1 MDVVVL
7 GAGVV
12 GLCAAYALA
21 RDGHRVSVLE
31 RNPEAAREASYAN
44 GGQLS
49 YSYVAPLAG
58 PGVAPNIPGWLLRA
72 DSPLRFRPR
81 PDPAQWRWGV
91 SFLRACTA
99 AQSEETTRRLLRLSF
114 LSRDLMRR
122 LVAEEG
128 IEFDLAPA
136 GKLVAHSSEESFAAA
151 RRLME
156 FQAKLGSVQEA
167 LDAADCLSL
176 EPALRPIAPRL
187 VGGIH
192 TPGEEAADC
201 RRFCLNLSDVL
212 RARYGVRFVWATPV
226 RQLLAQGGRLR
237 AAMTP
242 AGAVEADAFVLAAGA
257 AAPALTRPLGLRL
270 PLYPLKGYS
279 LSLPI
284 ADEAAAPRVSV
295 TDAARKVVY
304 ARIGNVLRV
313 AGMADRFG
321 HDARID
327 PARLDLLVRE
337 ARAAFPAAARWDRLG
352 PWAGLRPATPTSP
365 PILGPAPGLPNLMLD
380 VGQGALG
387 FTLAMASGQ
396 VVADLL
402 AGRAPPVPMDGFD
415 AASHGVRGG

>member
-1 MDVVVL
+1 MDVLVL

-21 RDGHRVSVLE
+21 RDGHRVQVLE

-58 PGVAPNIPGWLLRA
+58 PGVVPNIPAWLLRR

-81 PDPAQWRWGV
+81 LDPAQWRWGLA
-91 SFLRACTA
+91 FLRACTA

-122 LVAEEG
+122 LVAEE
-128 IEFDLAPA
+128 EMDFDLVPA

-151 RRLME
+151 RRFMA
-156 FQAKLGSVQEA
+156 FQARHGSVQEA
-167 LDAADCLSL
+167 LDAAGCVTL
-176 EPALRPIAPRL
+176 EPALRTIAPRL
-187 VGGIH
+187 VGGIL

-212 RARYGVRFVWATPV
+212 RERYGVRFAWGTPV
-226 RQLLAQGGRLR
+226 RQLVAQGGRLR

-242 AGAVEADAFVLAAGA
+242 AGAVEADGFVLAAGA

-284 ADEAAAPRVSV
+284 ADEDAAPRVSV

-304 ARIGNVLRV
+304 ARIGRVLRV
-313 AGMADRFG
+313 AGMADLVG

-337 ARAAFPAAARWDRLG
+337 ARAAFPRAARWDRFG
-352 PWAGLRPATPTSP
+352 PWAGLRPATPMGA
-365 PILGPAPGLPNLMLD
+365 PILGPAPGLPNLMLNI
-380 VGQGALG
+380 GQGALG
-387 FTLAMASGQ
+387 FTLAMASGR

-402 AGRAPPVPMDGFD
+402 AGHPPPLPTDGFD
-415 AASHGVRGG
+415 PASHGVRG

>member
-1 MDVVVL
+1 MDVLVL
-7 GAGVV
+7 GTGVT

-21 RDGHRVSVLE
+21 RDGHRVTVLE

-58 PGVAPNIPGWLLRA
+58 PGVVPNIPGWLLRA
-72 DSPLRFRPR
+72 DSPLCFRPR
-81 PDPAQWRWGV
+81 ADPAQWRWGL

-99 AQSEETTRRLLRLSF
+99 ERSEETMRRLLRLSF

-128 IEFDLAPA
+128 IDFDLAPA
-136 GKLVAHSSEESFAAA
+136 GKLVVHSSEESFAAA
-151 RRLME
+151 RRLMD
-156 FQAKLGSVQEA
+156 FQAKHGSVQEA
-167 LDAADCLSL
+167 LDAAGCLAL
-176 EPALRPIAPRL
+176 EPALRGIAPRL
-187 VGGIH
+187 VGGVH

-201 RRFCLNLSDVL
+201 RRFCLDLSDAL
-212 RARYGVRFVWATPV
+212 RGRHGVRFVWGTPV
-226 RQLLAQGGRLR
+226 WQLVAQGGRLR

-279 LSLPI
+279 LSPPI

-304 ARIGNVLRV
+304 ARIGRVLRV
-313 AGMADRFG
+313 AGMADLVG
-321 HDARID
+321 YDARID

-352 PWAGLRPATPTSP
+352 PWAGLRPATPTGAP
-365 PILGPAPGLPNLMLD
+365 VLGPAPGLPNLMLN

-387 FTLAMASGQ
+387 FTLAMASGR

-415 AASHGVRGG
+415 AASHGVGS